1 MLKYKYIPPH
11 QRTGS
16 LHATPEPS
24 PRMSR
29 TLNPRLMTPSA
40 VSHHN
45 DMYGSNM
52 SLSSYRYSHLHGSM
66 NSLASSS
73 TPRRKKGKAPA
84 PPPVATLDVS
94 PLKSCASSPSHSVRG
109 TPLLR
114 KKRSAP
120 VPPTPLAKVNNA
132 NETAGSTLYTTANT
146 HLDDSSRTEEDA
158 SSAVGSSLNS
168 TVLTSS
174 LTSEYVSGGSAM
186 QDDEMST
193 TTDGSTINNIHHTD
207 DVQPQRKLIP
217 LEASLLEDVKD
228 YPVEATERDTEKTV
242 YRRTIMPE
250 HIPDGSPFRQHDI
263 VDEHDLQIDSQCA
276 KIKENKE
283 SQNHNRR
290 SQNVMTPEASMM
302 NSESIFT
309 ANKSSYGKWKRR
321 KGPAPGLP
329 VPPRKV
335 LQMLPL
341 QDIRHELDVIE
352 VQQLGLEKQVDI
364 NLIFGFILFYWNYSF
379 N

>member
-16 LHATPEPS
+16 LHTTPEPS

-52 SLSSYRYSHLHGSM
+52 SLSSYRHSHLHGSM
-66 NSLASSS
+66 SSLASSS
-73 TPRRKKGKAPA
+73 TPRRKKGKAPP

-114 KKRSAP
+114 KKRPAP
-120 VPPTPLAKVNNA
+120 VPPTPLAKVNA

-146 HLDDSSRTEEDA
+146 HLDDSSRTEEDSIQSSTIDTDA

-174 LTSEYVSGGSAM
+174 MTSEYVSGGSGM
-186 QDDEMST
+186 QDDVST
-193 TTDGSTINNIHHTD
+193 TTDGSTINTENDRTVQSQIEN
-207 DVQPQRKLIP
+207 VQPQRKLIS
-217 LEASLLEDVKD
+217 LEASLLEEVKD
-228 YPVEATERDTEKTV
+228 YPVEASERDTEKTV

-250 HIPDGSPFRQHDI
+250 HISDSSPFRQHDI
-263 VDEHDLQIDSQCA
+263 VDEYDLPIDSQCA

-290 SQNVMTPEASMM
+290 SQNVMTPEASVL

-352 VQQLGLEKQVDI
+352 VQQLGLEKQV
-364 NLIFGFILFYWNYSF
+364 
-379 N
+379 